1 MERLERFYR
10 IESMLQNGR
19 YVTSDTFCKTLEV
32 SISTFKRDLEYMR
45 SRFSIPIEWSN
56 DEGGYFLKATAGKTW
71 TLPGLWFNSDEA
83 FALLT
88 MKSLL
93 SDLEPG
99 LLGDKGE
106 RLLSRV
112 EELFKDQAAYSGQV
126 EKRVV
131 LRKTFARS
139 NTHAYFPVIA
149 TALLR
154 RKRLSIVHLNR
165 GKGERTT
172 RDISPQR
179 LVHHRDN
186 WYLDAW
192 CHLRNSLRSFGLDVI
207 ESATLLDQKVKEVS
221 LKEVSRSMDDTYGV
235 FSSGTTQWAVLSFSP
250 KRAQWVGREVWHP
263 RQTTWRDD
271 EGRHYMRLPYS
282 DSRELIMDILRHLPD
297 VRVEEPPA
305 LRREVKEVVQ
315 KWLEGDGR

>member
-1 MERLERFYR
+1 MERFERFYR

-19 YVTSDTFCKTLEV
+19 YVPVEHFLKTLEV

-45 SRFSIPIEWSN
+45 SRFNIPIDWCPI
-56 DEGGYFLKATAGKTW
+56 EGGYFLNAPAGKTW

-99 LLGDKGE
+99 LLGDKAE

-112 EELFKDQAAYSGQV
+112 EDLFKDQTGGSAQV

-139 NTHAYFPVIA
+139 AKHADFPVVA

-154 RKRLSIVHLNR
+154 RKRIRILHHNR
-165 GKGERTT
+165 ATGERTE
-172 RDISPQR
+172 REVSPQR
-179 LVHHRDN
+179 MVHHRDN

-192 CHLRNSLRSFGLDVI
+192 CHLRNGLRSFGLDAI
-207 ESATLLDQKVKEVS
+207 EAAMLLDQKAKDVS
-221 LKEVSRSMDDTYGV
+221 LKEVARSMDETYGV
-235 FSSGTTQWAVLSFSP
+235 FSSGPTQWAVLSFTA

-263 RQTTWRDD
+263 KQITWRDAD
-271 EGRHYMRLPYS
+271 GRHYMKLPYS
-282 DSRELIMDILRHLPD
+282 APQELVMDILRHLPD

-305 LRREVKEVVQ
+305 LRRHVKELVSN
-315 KWLEGDGR
+315 WLTAEA

>member
-10 IESMLQNGR
+10 IEAMLQNGR
-19 YVTSDTFCKTLEV
+19 HVPSETFLEKLEV

-45 SRFSIPIEWSN
+45 SRFSIPIEWSA
-56 DEGGYFLKATAGKTW
+56 DEGGYFLNAPAGKTW

-88 MKSLL
+88 MKNLL

-99 LLGDKGE
+99 LLGNKAE

-112 EELFKDQAAYSGQV
+112 EELFKDQTVSAAQV

-139 NTHAYFPVIA
+139 ATHADFSVIA

-154 RKRLSIVHLNR
+154 RKRVEIVHHNR
-165 GKGERTT
+165 DTGEQTVREV
-172 RDISPQR
+172 SPQR
-179 LVHHRDN
+179 MVHHRDN

-192 CHLRNSLRSFGLDVI
+192 CHLRNSLRSFGLDAI
-207 ESATLLDQKVKEVS
+207 ERASLLDQKAKEVS
-221 LKEVSRSMDDTYGV
+221 LKDVSRSMDDTYGI
-235 FSSGTTQWAVLSFSP
+235 FSSGSTQWAVLSFSA

-263 RQTTWRDD
+263 KQTTWRDD
-271 EGRHYMRLPYS
+271 EGRHYMKLPYS
-282 DSRELIMDILRHLPD
+282 DTRELVMDILRHLPD
-297 VRVEEPPA
+297 VRVEEPEA
-305 LRREVKEVVQ
+305 LRREVKDVVG
-315 KWLEGDGR
+315 KWLASEG